1 MFSFN
6 STNWNKWKVI
16 LYVGTIISIII
27 ACYFLLST
35 DDYMYPKADLSLYN
49 NQVYIIKDNTLNY
62 TPTEIPYRKY
72 KPFTLQFWMKF
83 YLDSNVNI
91 DMNKG
96 KPQCLFYLGEI
107 DNNKS
112 ISNSNILL
120 LQSIKLDNT
129 VQNEKTLGYQMVY
142 ETQINNMYINNNT
155 NRNIYFKIGEW
166 SQYSFVF
173 MTNSIHIYIN
183 GEFIESYIFTLP
195 NTDIVNKTYLSYI
208 IPGNYRDEFDNTT
221 KEIFNINWYNRVIN
235 KDDIYSLYLRE
246 KKLLDK
252 IIEPNMDNIIKECD
266 II

>member
-1 MFSFN
+1 
-6 STNWNKWKVI
+6 
-16 LYVGTIISIII
+16 
-27 ACYFLLST
+27 
-35 DDYMYPKADLSLYN
+35 
-49 NQVYIIKDNTLNY
+49 
-62 TPTEIPYRKY
+62 
-72 KPFTLQFWMKF
+72 
-83 YLDSNVNI
+83 
-91 DMNKG
+91 
-96 KPQCLFYLGEI
+96 
-107 DNNKS
+107 
-112 ISNSNILL
+112 
-120 LQSIKLDNT
+120 
-129 VQNEKTLGYQMVY
+129 
-142 ETQINNMYINNNT
+142 MYINNNT